1 LITKL
6 SLNGKVIV
14 TVIVTV
20 IVSSGNKGKQVVIVI
35 VNEDDVIRNH
45 SATADVQQALKIP
58 GATD

>member
-1 LITKL
+1 LK
-6 SLNGKVIV
+6 GK
-14 TVIVTV
+14 VIVTV